1 MPDQSVPSNPS
12 SGNIS
17 QQTDRLFC
25 AIKQAL
31 QEKHIAKAEALRE
44 KLMTTNPMA
53 LTEIIRSAELIEESK
68 SIHIDRNHLAI
79 WDKLYS
85 TFNEEERNCLF
96 YSLKKIIVPPGK
108 ILLAKGALNNRLFF
122 IDKGSI
128 SICQPEDDRNVVLA
142 ELGCGDIL
150 GEYTFATIS
159 LCSATAITTSEVQLM
174 CLESSATDDW
184 EHKQT
189 GLYEKLINFCMKQG
203 KVDEIM
209 HRKNSTELHSERHTV
224 SGTAMAYIL
233 NREGNKTKTHF
244 RSTLTEISLSGT
256 SLAIKCSKKETARKL
271 LARHL
276 LLDFIFTH
284 HGQKTTLET
293 RGKIIGVSF
302 HLYNDYTLH
311 IQFLDKLSGQL
322 IAKICGEPD

>member
-1 MPDQSVPSNPS
+1 MPDQSVSPDPS
-12 SGNIS
+12 SGNIT
-17 QQTDRLFC
+17 QQTDTLFC

-31 QEKHIAKAEALRE
+31 QNRQITQAEALRE
-44 KLMTTNPMA
+44 KLLKINPMA
-53 LTEIIRSAELIEESK
+53 LPEIIRSAELIEESK
-68 SIHIDRNHLAI
+68 STLIDRNHLAI

-96 YSLKKIIVPPGK
+96 YSLKKVIIPPGK
-108 ILLAKGALNNRLFF
+108 ILLAKGALNTRLFF

-128 SICQPEDDRNVVLA
+128 SICQPEDDGHVVLA
-142 ELGCGDIL
+142 ELGKGDIL

-159 LCSATAITTSEVQLM
+159 LCSATAITISEVHLM

-184 EHKQT
+184 EHNQP
-189 GLYEKLINFCMKQG
+189 GLYEKLINFCMKHG
-203 KVDEIM
+203 RVDEIIR
-209 HRKNSTELHSERHTV
+209 RKNSTELHSTRHAV
-224 SGTAMAYIL
+224 SGTATAYLL
-233 NREGNKTKTHF
+233 NKEGEKTKTHF

-256 SLAIKCSKKETARKL
+256 SLAIRCSKKETARKL

-276 LLDFIFTH
+276 LMTFIFTH
-284 HGQKTTLET
+284 HGQKTTLKT

-311 IQFLDKLSGQL
+311 IQFLDKLPEQL
-322 IAKICGEPD
+322 IVKICGKPG